1 MLIYFSIADLSN
13 QKITSL
19 FIDASGI
26 LSLNNDVIGRKSV
39 TLYPTTQRL
48 LSDLGERIQLARLRR
63 RLSVELVAE
72 RAGVSRSSVWSVEKG
87 SPSVSMGIYV
97 QVLLAIG
104 LDGDLA
110 KVAADDELGRTL
122 QDLNLPTRRRAPRRG
137 TDG

>member
-1 MLIYFSIADLSN
+1 M
-13 QKITSL
+13 
-19 FIDASGI
+19 
-26 LSLNNDVIGRKSV
+26 GRKSV

-63 RLSVELVAE
+63 GLSVELVAE

-122 QDLNLPTRRRAPRRG
+122 QDLNLPVRRRAPKRG